1 MNTAV
6 TLTAAEFR
14 QIHNAL
20 CLASNR
26 SIEETVD
33 IIREALQGAYAQD
46 DAAFD
51 RKHSHYRTVQE
62 KHGLKSTWSLYE
74 VEDMDSPHPY
84 PGSSFVIYNNHWGHK
99 PMHAAVWGPNWT
111 DIYKAAD
118 ACIQESGDGHHVFI
132 EAFELKNGNELH
144 LITGS

>member
-6 TLTAAEFR
+6 TLTAEQFR

-20 CLASNR
+20 CFAHADG
-26 SIEETVD
+26 IQKTVET
-33 IIREALQGAYAQD
+33 IREALANAYAQEH
-46 DAAFD
+46 AAFD
-51 RKHSHYRTVQE
+51 RKHRHYRTVRE

-74 VEDMDSPHPY
+74 VEDLDSPHPY
-84 PGSSFVIYNNHWGHK
+84 PGSSFVIYNDHWGDK